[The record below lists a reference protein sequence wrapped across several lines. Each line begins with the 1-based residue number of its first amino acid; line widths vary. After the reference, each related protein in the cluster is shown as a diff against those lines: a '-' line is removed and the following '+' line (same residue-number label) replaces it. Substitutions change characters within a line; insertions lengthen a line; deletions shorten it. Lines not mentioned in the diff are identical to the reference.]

1 MTLFEIIVI
10 ILIHW
15 IADFVFQDE
24 RWAVGKSKSIKS
36 LVTHTIVYSVFWSIL
51 ILFLSLEATLIF
63 VFVSF
68 VTHTLTDYITSKIVS
83 RKFQRKEYGSKIPN
97 FGAFTIIGIDQVF
110 HYVQLFSTYFL
121 LK

>member
-1 MTLFEIIVI
+1 MTLFEITAI
-10 ILIHW
+10 IFIHW

-24 RWAVGKSKSIKS
+24 RWAIGKSKSIKS
-36 LVTHTIVYSVFWSIL
+36 LITHTIVYSVFWSIL

-63 VFVSF
+63 VLVSF
-68 VTHTLTDYITSKIVS
+68 VAHTITDYITSKIVS

-97 FGAFTIIGIDQVF
+97 FGAFTIIGIDQVL